1 MSKSD
6 ADSIEELKD
15 HIYAVQ
21 QLLLAHVIAVDKIDR
36 GATLHT
42 IDILRRQRDSC
53 AETGRGRVAVRLNAF
68 IDVIDESLD

>member
-1 MSKSD
+1 MPKSE

-42 IDILRRQRDSC
+42 IDILRRQRDSFVE
-53 AETGRGRVAVRLNAF
+53 AGRGRVAVRLNAF
-68 IDVIDESLD
+68 IDVIDESLN

>member
-1 MSKSD
+1 MSNSNP
-6 ADSIEELKD
+6 DSIEELKD

-21 QLLLAHVIAVDKIDR
+21 QLLLAHIIAVDEIDR

-42 IDILRRQRDSC
+42 IDTLRRQRDSC
-53 AETGRGRVAVRLNAF
+53 VEAGRGRVAVRLNAF